1 MTSLERTETALSLTE
16 PDRLPLFL
24 NLTMHGARETGLSIR
39 EYFSDPSNVV
49 LGQERLRERYRGDS
63 MTGFCY
69 GAAEAEAFG
78 GETIFFDDGPPN
90 AGAPPVRD
98 IESLEVPDPTSS
110 PALARVLTATRIL
123 ADRYGDT
130 VPIAGVA
137 ISPFSLPVM
146 QLGFPRYLDL
156 LLAEDPL
163 FWRLM
168 EVNREF
174 CITWA
179 SLQIEAGATA
189 IVYFDPVS
197 SPTIIPP
204 DLARKTGLAIA
215 KEVIREIPGP
225 AAYHLASGRAL
236 PIARE
241 LIESGAVAVG
251 VSALE
256 RLADLKEAF
265 KGETAIIGNLDGV
278 SMRNWSLE
286 TATRKVREAIDMG
299 APGGGFILSDNHGE
313 IPWQVQDPVIR
324 AIADAAHLYGR
335 YPAP

>member
-1 MTSLERTETALSLTE
+1 MTSLERTEAALSLTE
-16 PDRLPLFL
+16 ADRVPLIL

-39 EYFSDPSNVV
+39 EYYSDPANVV
-49 LGQERLRERYRGDS
+49 LGQERLRKRYGGDI

-90 AGAPPVRD
+90 AGAPPIRD
-98 IESLEVPDPTSS
+98 IESLEAPDPATS
-110 PALARVLTATRIL
+110 PALLRMLTTTRIL

-146 QLGFPRYLDL
+146 QLGFGRYLDL

-204 DLARKTGLAIA
+204 ELARKTGLAIA
-215 KEVIREIPGP
+215 KEIIREIPGP
-225 AAYHLASGRAL
+225 VAYHLASGRAL
-236 PIARE
+236 PIAKD
-241 LIESGAVAVG
+241 LIGSGAVAVG

-256 RLADLKEAF
+256 SLADLKEAF
-265 KGETAIIGNLDGV
+265 KGEIAIIGNLDGV
-278 SMRNWSLE
+278 SMHRWSMD
-286 TATRKVREAIDMG
+286 TATQKVREAIEMA

-324 AIADAAHLYGR
+324 AIADAADLYGR
-335 YPAP
+335 YPVP